1 MQKIIVIGGRGK
13 VAQLLST
20 LLVEQGHQV
29 TAVIRREDQVDEVQ
43 RSGVDAVVADVESMS
58 AQQFASLISGHDA
71 VVWSAGAGGGDPE
84 RTYRVDRD
92 AAILSMQGALLAGV
106 HRYIMVSW
114 AGSKLEH
121 GVAPDNSFYAYAQ
134 AKIIADAVL
143 RDSGLN
149 WTVVAPSGLTLD
161 EATGSVEHAE
171 TSKSVARADVAAVI
185 AQCIDDASSVHR
197 TLRFNTGETPIAEY
211 VQGA

>member
-106 HRYIMVSW
+106 QRYIMVSW

-121 GVAPDNSFYAYAQ
+121 GIDPDNSFYAYAQ

-149 WTVVAPSGLTLD
+149 WTVVAPSALTLD

-171 TSKSVARADVAAVI
+171 TSKSVSRADVAAVI